1 MDAARIGRQGGSA
14 SGTMW
19 FGGDSIRITETITP
33 LEPSGFLFT
42 VNAVFPHPMA
52 INVFCASLDLPTGN
66 GPFDVTVDGRKLDLP
81 EKFTDRYIAGAKEAK
96 ELTVV
101 LTGGTT
107 LRFKGNFTLEVQDN
121 RKFGGDRL
129 SLRLCGTPGSGKLSE
144 SRIDLA
150 VTVETIR
157 SMPVDISQAVNF
169 GFADDVADDGRG
181 GWSDQGANNDLRSFT
196 QRKVHLENITFNIID
211 PARNGGK
218 AAIVMGRTV
227 AKRRAA
233 VELPSD
239 TEARAVTLL
248 HASAW
253 TPSGGKP
260 LGYLNVTFAD
270 GSLQKIPVSLADD
283 SGNWWN
289 PFPRKNAA
297 VAWKHENPAAPIGLY
312 AAPLH

>member
-150 VTVETIR
+150 VTVETVR

-181 GWSDQGANNDLRSFT
+181 GWSDQGENNDLRSFT
-196 QRKVHLENITFNIID
+196 QRKVHLENITFDIID

-233 VELPSD
+233 CFRLD
-239 TEARAVTLL
+239 AFR
-248 HASAW
+248 
-253 TPSGGKP
+253 
-260 LGYLNVTFAD
+260 
-270 GSLQKIPVSLADD
+270 
-283 SGNWWN
+283 
-289 PFPRKNAA
+289 R
-297 VAWKHENPAAPIGLY
+297 
-312 AAPLH
+312 